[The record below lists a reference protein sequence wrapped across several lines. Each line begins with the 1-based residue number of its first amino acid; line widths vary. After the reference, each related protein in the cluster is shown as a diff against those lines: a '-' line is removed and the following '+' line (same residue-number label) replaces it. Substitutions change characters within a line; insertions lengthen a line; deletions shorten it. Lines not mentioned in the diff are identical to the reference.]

1 MKKMTAMTTIPAENN
16 DTFRENIDSNQTS
29 VEGAPLAQSGPALSG
44 RTSCAAGGSAPKS
57 VSLGGKNYTIVKQ
70 FEVLSGEADIYLIEN
85 SCGSGPPRQSVLKLF
100 RLGVKPKAEIS
111 LILSSL
117 PGNAVIGIIESG
129 ETAEGRFYE
138 IQEFASRGSLREY
151 MKTNSPAPEEF
162 VMEFVF
168 RLNECLRHIHSK
180 NVIHRD
186 IKPDNIL
193 IKNFAPLEIVLA
205 DFGISSVAE
214 FALHQTTV
222 SRTILYSSPESM
234 TGVISAAVDYWALG
248 IITLE
253 MLSGAHPFAGVDEK
267 AVIYWLATKPVTGI
281 VETGPEFECLLKG
294 LLTRDPHRRWGYE
307 EVAAFCAGGAA
318 GLKHHF
324 EEETDFPAPG
334 ATRKCRPYKFEGA
347 DHYSLQSLAAAMAV
361 NWRAAARDF
370 ESGRLRNWVARELR
384 DGDARFLLEDLAA
397 DAAMTTD
404 EKLLEFFC
412 RTDSGFPFIYMGVPV
427 CAASL
432 ADISVK
438 ILRGTAADDEIKLV
452 RELARGG
459 AAEKYY
465 ELSGNDEVYNGLR
478 PLLEEL
484 SKAPDDAE
492 IFAKVIL
499 INCSPEYKDKLA
511 ERVRSAVADSFIIR
525 AFDGAGADAPS
536 ISRASGIVDSIIN
549 GGQFSA
555 LELIAAAEAG
565 RECLFARSALEE
577 MFADF
582 RSCLDSVL
590 KESTSDEFRAGF
602 EKFMRRRVKS
612 LNRGEPQ
619 EFHSAVI
626 RLAVSA
632 IEYNHKFYE
641 TLLEL
646 NEYLQS
652 YKVKTA
658 LLKSSSFCLDLGG
671 GASLEMVRIQPGT
684 FVMGCDD
691 GYDDEAPAHR
701 VSIRSP
707 FYIGKTPLTQK
718 QWECIM
724 KTNPSYFKRGG
735 DYPVEKVSWNDCV
748 EFIKKLNSLNLVEAE
763 FRLPT
768 EAEWEYSARAGS
780 ETKYHWGD
788 DPAAAG
794 DHCWHRGNSS
804 HETHPCAQ
812 KLPNAFGLFD
822 TAGNVREWCADW
834 YAPYDGQSVADP
846 RGPESGNLR
855 IARGGDWKYEAKDCT
870 ASGRDCIE
878 PAFRDSNL
886 GFRLAME

>member
-1 MKKMTAMTTIPAENN
+1 MKKMTAMTTIQTENN
-16 DTFRENIDSNQTS
+16 ETFIENTESNRTS
-29 VEGAPLAQSGPALSG
+29 VEGAPIESGTAFSG
-44 RTSCAAGGSAPKS
+44 RTMNAAGDTVKKS
-57 VSLGGKNYTIVKQ
+57 VALGGKNYTIAKQ
-70 FEVLSGEADIYLIEN
+70 LEVLSGEADIYLIE
-85 SCGSGPPRQSVLKLF
+85 SEGASGHPQRSVLKLF
-100 RLGVKPKAEIS
+100 RFGVKPKAEITG
-111 LILSSL
+111 ILKSL
-117 PGNAVIGIIESG
+117 PGTAVIEIIESG

-138 IQEFASRGSLREY
+138 IQEFARCGSLREY
-151 MKTNSPAPEEF
+151 MKTNSPAPKEF
-162 VMEFVF
+162 VREFVF
-168 RLNECLRHIHSK
+168 RLNECLRQIHSR

-193 IKNFAPLEIVLA
+193 IKNFGPLEIVLA

-253 MLSGAHPFAGVDEK
+253 MLSGAHPFAGIDEK

-294 LLTRDPHRRWGYE
+294 LLTRDPNRRWGYE
-307 EVAAFCAGGAA
+307 EVAAFCAGG
-318 GLKHHF
+318 GELKHHF
-324 EEETDFPAPG
+324 EEDAEGFAAG
-334 ATRKCRPYKFEGA
+334 AARKYRPYKFEGA
-347 DHYSLQSLAAAMAV
+347 DHYSLDSLTAAMAV

-370 ESGRLRNWVARELR
+370 DSGKLRNWVARELR
-384 DGDARFLLEDLAA
+384 DSDARFLLEDLAA
-397 DAAMTTD
+397 DGSMTTD

-412 RTDSGFPFIYMGVPV
+412 RTDNDFPFIYLGVPV
-427 CAASL
+427 CSAAL
-432 ADISVK
+432 ADIALK
-438 ILRGTAADDEIKLV
+438 TLRGTASDDEIKLA
-452 RELARGG
+452 RELARGR

-465 ELSGNDEVYNGLR
+465 EVSGNEEVYNGLR
-478 PLLEEL
+478 ALLAEL
-484 SKAPDDAE
+484 SKAPDNDE
-492 IFAKVIL
+492 IFAKIIL
-499 INCSPEYKDKLA
+499 INCSPEYKEKLA
-511 ERVRSAVADSFIIR
+511 ERVREAVSESFIIR
-525 AFDGAGADAPS
+525 ALDVAGAEAPS
-536 ISRASGIVDSIIN
+536 IGRTAEIVDSIIN
-549 GGQFSA
+549 GRQCPA

-565 RECLFARSALEE
+565 RECLFARTSLED

-582 RSCLDSVL
+582 TTCLDSIL
-590 KESTSDEFRAGF
+590 KESTREEFRAGF
-602 EKFMRRRVKS
+602 EKFMKRRLKS
-612 LNRGEPQ
+612 SRYSEPQ
-619 EFHSAVI
+619 AVYSAVI
-626 RLAVSA
+626 GLAASA
-632 IEYNHKFYE
+632 IEYDHKFYE

-646 NEYLQS
+646 KEYLRS
-652 YKVKTA
+652 YKIKA
-658 LLKSSSFCLDLGG
+658 ELLRSPGFSVDLGG
-671 GASLEMVRIQPGT
+671 ETTLEMVKIQPGT

-701 VSIRSP
+701 VSIRSA
-707 FYIGKTPLTQK
+707 FYIGKTPVTQK
-718 QWECIM
+718 QWESIM
-724 KTNPSYFKRGG
+724 MANHSYFKRGG

-748 EFIKKLNSLNLVEAE
+748 EFIKKINSLNLVEAE

-794 DHCWHRGNSS
+794 DHCWHRGNSNYQ
-804 HETHPCAQ
+804 THPCAL

-834 YAPYDGQSVADP
+834 YAPYDGQSCADP
-846 RGPESGNLR
+846 RGPENGNLR

-886 GFRLAME
+886 GFRLALE